1 MKLFDVLL
9 DGTLVLALLVVGSI
23 QVVGLVRTL
32 HPDPPVS
39 AACSIPTTVLP
50 LGK

>member
-9 DGTLVLALLVVGSI
+9 DGTLVLALVVGSI